1 MLLASAFRTC
11 FEIMQ
16 LPITVEGFTFT
27 LWQLFVFLTI
37 LYLVVRLVFG
47 IFK

>member
-1 MLLASAFRTC
+1 MKSAFTSGY
-11 FEIMQ
+11 EIMQ
-16 LPITVEGFTFT
+16 LPITIEGFTFT
-27 LWQLFVFLTI
+27 LWQLFVFFTV